1 MSFEIVFY
9 FFMNKEVQLI
19 IQIFSSNLLHFDVS
33 LIETEMVLWNGVNSI
48 FPFMA
53 INKIFMFFN
62 NAVF

>member
-33 LIETEMVLWNGVNSI
+33 LIETEMVL
-48 FPFMA
+48 
-53 INKIFMFFN
+53 
-62 NAVF
+62 